1 MITKLNPANYL
12 KRRNNM
18 DLQERIAYDQL
29 LTVWLQESKPM
40 LLDKINTPDAGI
52 YSATVLSGAWNE
64 RECHAFVQGALLM
77 SALIAEADT
86 WLPDMLYTKTARRV
100 VNRMIG
106 VLEAAAQSGNTK
118 DHQTA
123 APAAAAAPAPAV
135 PAPAAPAAQGG
146 VGAPAV
152 TTVKRPNHIDQYG
165 YLLPEATQQRAARVK
180 DILRRLEEARQKMQT
195 LIDGGAAH
203 TDTQATWAREATRL
217 DNELHDIYEELDRE
231 WDKLVKAGRV
241 YVDDLGNAHVTP
253 AEQQRLDAAA
263 AKEQARAKAEKGAG
277 KKRSEASEIRRWLC
291 DTRRGNGKTRQ
302 EYAKKWSEKFE
313 AYAALV
319 GDAAFNDDKINAAA
333 KHYGITIKQ
342 AKK

>member
-18 DLQERIAYDQL
+18 DLQERMAYDQL

-40 LLDKINTPDAGI
+40 LLEKTNTSDAGI

-64 RECHAFVQGALLM
+64 RECHAFEQGALLM

-106 VLEAAAQSGNTK
+106 VLEAAAQSGSIK
-118 DHQTA
+118 DPQTA
-123 APAAAAAPAPAV
+123 APAPAAAPAPT
-135 PAPAAPAAQGG
+135 AASAAQGR
-146 VGAPAV
+146 VVAPAV

-165 YLLPEATQQRAARVK
+165 YLLPEATQQRAAGVK

-217 DNELHDIYEELDRE
+217 DNELHDIYAELDRE

-241 YVDDLGNAHVTP
+241 YVDDLGNAHVTS

-263 AKEQARAKAEKGAG
+263 AEEQAHAKTEKGAG
-277 KKRSEASEIRRWLC
+277 KKRSEASEMRRWLC
-291 DTRRGNGKTRQ
+291 DTRRGNGKTRP
-302 EYAKKWSEKFE
+302 EYAKKWGEKFE
-313 AYAALV
+313 VYVALV
-319 GDAAFNDDKINAAA
+319 GDAAFTDDKINAAA
-333 KHYGITIKQ
+333 KHYGIILKQ
-342 AKK
+342 TKK